1 MIIFLIILIL
11 LFVAEVIYFK
21 IADKFNIIDK
31 PNLRSSHTKI
41 TLRGGGIIFL
51 IAAWLYC
58 AFFGFNYPYFMLG
71 LTLVSIVSFVDD
83 VHSLGKRYR
92 LIVQFVS
99 FALMFVD
106 LCIISPENLFLILF
120 LLVFCVGV
128 VNFYNFMDGIN
139 GITGGYSLSVLTSLL
154 ISIYYYDYAL
164 ELSDFVIVMIISLLV
179 FNFFNFRK
187 KAKCFAGDVGSVG
200 IAFVVIFVLF
210 KFIVAFQDITYIV
223 FLSVYMV
230 DACLTILH
238 RIMLHENLGEAH
250 RKHAYQLMANELK
263 INHILVSSIYLLL
276 QFAINIGFL
285 YLPVNHW
292 IYVIT
297 VFVLLSLV
305 YVIFMRKYYHLHVE
319 YLKSKEISQ

>member
-1 MIIFLIILIL
+1 MLIFLIILIL
-11 LFVAEVIYFK
+11 LFGAELIYFK

-31 PNLRSSHTKI
+31 PNMRSSHTKI

-58 AFFGFNYPYFMLG
+58 AFFGFNFPYFMLG

-106 LCIISPENLFLILF
+106 LCIVSPENLLLILF

-139 GITGGYSLSVLTSLL
+139 GITGGYSLSVLASLL

-200 IAFVVIFVLF
+200 IAFAVIFVLF
-210 KFIVAFQDITYIV
+210 KVIAASQDITYIV

-263 INHILVSSIYLLL
+263 INHVLVSSIYLLL

-285 YLPVNHW
+285 FLPVNHW